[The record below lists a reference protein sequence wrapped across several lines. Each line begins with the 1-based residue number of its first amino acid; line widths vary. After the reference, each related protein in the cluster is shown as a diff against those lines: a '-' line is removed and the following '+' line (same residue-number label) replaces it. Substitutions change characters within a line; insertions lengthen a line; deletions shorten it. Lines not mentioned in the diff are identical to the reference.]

1 MAEIRETLASVV
13 LVGRMNPLIF
23 QPEWLRKNQII
34 GEAEAEAAR
43 EGALEVIH
51 QEVSILNLAAMKL
64 VVEPGRFVVT
74 ATEEP
79 LVLAKDF
86 AEGCFSLLSHT
97 PTSAL
102 GLNFT
107 TTFRLDNRAAWHRLG
122 DILLPKEPWTEL
134 LKAGEKD
141 KADTHLGGMR
151 SVTAER
157 SVRPDEHLG
166 YIRVIVEAVEGA
178 HFDTKVTVNDH
189 FQFDPKNPTSAG
201 DAVDLLNDVWD
212 ISGKRAKQITESI
225 IELANGV

>member
-34 GEAEAEAAR
+34 GEAEAEAAK

-51 QEVSILNLAAMKL
+51 QEVTILNLAAMKV
-64 VVEPGRFVVT
+64 VVEPGRFAVT

-86 AEGCFSLLSHT
+86 TAGCFSLLSHT

-107 TTFRLDNRAAWHRLG
+107 TTFRLEKREAWHRLG
-122 DILLPKEPWTEL
+122 DKLLPKDPWKEL
-134 LKAGEKD
+134 LKPAETDG
-141 KADTHLGGMR
+141 ADAHLGGMR
-151 SVTAER
+151 SVTVER
-157 SVRPDEHLG
+157 SVRPDDHLG
-166 YIRVIVEAVEGA
+166 YIRVIVEAVEGT

-201 DAVDLLNDVWD
+201 DAVDLLNEVWE
-212 ISGKRAKQITESI
+212 ISGKRAKQITDSI
-225 IELANGV
+225 IELTDGI